1 MSVSAKSTKI
11 QSFNKLPLYVHKQS
25 DFNDPVS
32 ISSHKQYTYTINV
45 MQYNTYIYLHYYIRW
60 TVKI

>member
-45 MQYNTYIYLHYYIRW
+45 MQYLHLLTLLYQMNS
-60 TVKI
+60 